1 MKGKRKLT
9 QRILS
14 LLMVFAMVMGML
26 LEPVQIY
33 AAQPGSGVEV
43 RAGGN
48 QGDGMNPPAENQF
61 LFVKYAP
68 LVSKELPTHIAISLK
83 AQDILSCSLFKLFR
97 QSK

>member
-33 AAQPGSGVEV
+33 AAQPGEGVNV

-48 QGDGMNPPAENQF
+48 QNDGTIHQQKNSSTQ
-61 LFVKYAP
+61 L
-68 LVSKELPTHIAISLK
+68 L
-83 AQDILSCSLFKLFR
+83 
-97 QSK
+97 